1 MTLNKLYMYFL
12 LRGTEIV
19 SPHGIPLD
27 LLDRVMIIRTMPYAL
42 EETVQILR
50 IRAQIEGIQVDE
62 ESVQSLGETGTKTTL
77 RFDYFVFVKRRI
89 H

>member
-1 MTLNKLYMYFL
+1 MYFL